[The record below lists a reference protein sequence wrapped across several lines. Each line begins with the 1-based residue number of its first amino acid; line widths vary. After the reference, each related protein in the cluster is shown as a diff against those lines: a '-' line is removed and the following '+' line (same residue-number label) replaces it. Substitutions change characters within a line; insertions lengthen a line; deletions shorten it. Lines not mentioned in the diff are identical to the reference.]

1 MNTTPLDLLLA
12 DDDQDDCMFFREAL
26 EELQMSCKLTT
37 VPDGVELMRH
47 LTAGN
52 ILPDALFLDL
62 NMPLKN
68 GYECL
73 TEIKVHEKLNTIP
86 IFIYS
91 TSLDTTVVNLLY
103 EKGAS
108 YYIRKPG
115 DFSKLKHVIHEALT
129 TITMENPVRTPKEKF
144 VIQVK

>member
-26 EELQMSCKLTT
+26 EELKMSCKLTT

-73 TEIKVHEKLNTIP
+73 SEIKGHERLNTIP
-86 IFIYS
+86 IIIYS
-91 TSLDTTVVNLLY
+91 TSLDTTIVNQLY

-115 DFSKLKHVIHEALT
+115 DFSKLKHVIREALT
-129 TITMENPVRTPKEKF
+129 TITAENPARTPKEKF